1 MSARWIWRPSEETD
15 LLETSCRAER
25 GRKAAGSDTAA
36 GTPRADSPFEH
47 SRDPRR
53 RRPAANHYCSATRS
67 IPASGS
73 PLSFLLVAPDVSRPP
88 SACGEARFVTFRFPT
103 FLLSVNQETLETLA
117 LTLIPGLGRARTAR
131 LLEFF
136 GSPGE
141 VLRASAATLKKLG
154 VPHDA
159 RYYVTCGY
167 ALRDAEETAERVGR
181 MGGRVIGRFDADY
194 PPQLKEIADPPTVL
208 YVQGRHELLHRPAV
222 AVVGARRCSAY
233 GREVTFS
240 LAQELAGFGLV
251 VISGLALGIDSQAHW
266 GALAESGDTL
276 AVLGTG
282 LDVLYPRS
290 NRRLFEVIRA
300 KGCVVTEFPLG
311 TPASPQNF
319 PVRNRIISGLAL
331 GTVIA
336 EAAEFSGSLI
346 TARLTL
352 EQNRLLWAI
361 PGNITNPRSYGP
373 NYLIKQGARPVL
385 QVGDILEELP
395 PELLRSLLA
404 ELSTAPEDAAAG
416 RLPEAEQRVYALL
429 AVEET
434 TCFDVL
440 LEKTGFGVSR
450 LCDVLLSLES
460 KNLVRCYPGR
470 RYSKRLV
477 NLPPHQPP
485 RRDVG
490 NTLEERAGE

>member
-1 MSARWIWRPSEETD
+1 M
-15 LLETSCRAER
+15 
-25 GRKAAGSDTAA
+25 K
-36 GTPRADSPFEH
+36 
-47 SRDPRR
+47 
-53 RRPAANHYCSATRS
+53 
-67 IPASGS
+67 
-73 PLSFLLVAPDVSRPP
+73 
-88 SACGEARFVTFRFPT
+88 
-103 FLLSVNQETLETLA
+103 QETLETLA
-117 LTLIPGLGRARTAR
+117 LSLIPGLGRARTAR

-136 GSPGE
+136 GRPGD
-141 VLRASAATLKKLG
+141 VLRATAASLRKLG

-167 ALRDAEETAERVGR
+167 ALRDAEETAERVSR
-181 MGGRVIGRFDADY
+181 LGGRVIGRFDADY
-194 PPQLKEIADPPTVL
+194 PARLREIADPPLVL
-208 YVQGRHELLHRPAV
+208 YVLGRCELLHRPSV
-222 AVVGARRCSAY
+222 AIVGARRCSAY
-233 GREVTFS
+233 GREVTYS
-240 LAQELAGFGLV
+240 LARELAGFGLT
-251 VISGLALGIDSQAHW
+251 VISGMALGIDSQAHW

-290 NRRLFEVIRA
+290 NRKLFETLRE

-319 PVRNRIISGLAL
+319 PIRNRIISGLAL

-346 TARLTL
+346 TARLAL
-352 EQNRLLWAI
+352 EQNRLLWAV

-404 ELSTAPEDAAAG
+404 ELPKSPEEATAL
-416 RLPEAEQRVYALL
+416 RLPEPERRVYALL
-429 AVEET
+429 SVEEAT
-434 TCFDVL
+434 SFDTL
-440 LEKTGFGVSR
+440 LEKTGYAVPQ

-460 KNLVRCYPGR
+460 RNLVRCYPGR
-470 RYSKRLV
+470 RYSRRLACLPSPEPPER
-477 NLPPHQPP
+477 NLGETSGEKTGEDLQPP
-485 RRDVG
+485 APPER
-490 NTLEERAGE
+490 LER